1 VNTALL
7 IIDIQNDYFP
17 GGKCP
22 LATPNLMLEN
32 ANRLIH
38 DAEKKAYPVFCIQ
51 HLSANSGSFFLPG
64 TEGAALHPDM
74 NTQACQ
80 VIEKHYPNSFRETTL
95 YQELQQKHAT
105 HLIIAGAMTHMCIDS
120 TVRAA
125 YDLGYR
131 ITLAED
137 ACSTKELTF
146 RGDRISAP
154 TVQTAYLAALNGL
167 FCDVV
172 STNAI
177 IEGS

>member
-1 VNTALL
+1 
-7 IIDIQNDYFP
+7 
-17 GGKCP
+17 
-22 LATPNLMLEN
+22 MLEN
-32 ANRLIH
+32 TNSLMAY
-38 DAEKKAYPVFCIQ
+38 AKKQAYPIFCIQ
-51 HLSANSGSFFLPG
+51 HLSSQSGSFFLPD
-64 TEGAALHPDM
+64 TVGAALHQDL

-80 VIEKHYPNSFRETTL
+80 IIEKHYPNSFRETTL
-95 YQELQQKHAT
+95 HQELQQQHIN

-120 TVRAA
+120 TIRAA

-154 TVQTAYLAALNGL
+154 TVQTTYLAALNGL

-172 STNAI
+172 STNAV
-177 IEGS
+177 IEGN